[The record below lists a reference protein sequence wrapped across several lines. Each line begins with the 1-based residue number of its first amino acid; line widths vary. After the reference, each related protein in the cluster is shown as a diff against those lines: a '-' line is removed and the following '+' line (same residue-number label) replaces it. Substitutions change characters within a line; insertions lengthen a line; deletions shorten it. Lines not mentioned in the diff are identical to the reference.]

1 MWKKNKF
8 RILGGILIMSIGLN
22 ITGCSNGKGGN
33 DNENVNKNKSYSE
46 VALEAL
52 EERYGEPFEVRQVG
66 GTFGAYRR
74 NTKKLICN
82 PVSNPNTYCFVEV
95 ESDKTEVHDDY
106 SDRIMEER
114 FAVML
119 EEEGNKIFED
129 EINIKLKFNSFYDRY
144 PYLDMEPMEF
154 YKDNVYSHYMIYIFI
169 NSDGNIDKM
178 AEAEKM
184 LKFAEKVLELGMY
197 ENSGIRFLYCKK
209 ETYDDVDNSFYNADL
224 NSSTSAYKYY
234 AEENRLYT
242 SKRIGIEDKKIGEE
256 YNSVEKLIDEF

>member
-22 ITGCSNGKGGN
+22 ITGCSNGESGN
-33 DNENVNKNKSYSE
+33 DNENKNKNYAE

-106 SDRIMEER
+106 ANRIMEER

-119 EEEGNKIFED
+119 EEEAKKIFD
-129 EINIKLKFNSFYDRY
+129 EELNIKVYFNPFYDRY
-144 PYLDMEPMEF
+144 SYLDMDPIEF
-154 YKDNVYSHYMIYIFI
+154 YKDNVHSEYSIDIFI
-169 NSDGNIDKM
+169 NSNGNIDKNV
-178 AEAEKM
+178 EAQKM
-184 LKFAEKVLELGMY
+184 LSFSNRVLEIGLDK
-197 ENSGIRFLYCKK
+197 NSGIWFWYCK
-209 ETYDDVDNSFYNADL
+209 EDTYDEVNES
-224 NSSTSAYKYY
+224 YY
-234 AEENRLYT
+234 LSYLSGDMYEYYSDENRTYNN
-242 SKRIGIEDKKIGEE
+242 SYIKIRDG
-256 YNSVEKLIDEF
+256 KLEQDINGAIDNFE

>member
-22 ITGCSNGKGGN
+22 ITGCSNGKSGN

-46 VALEAL
+46 VALETL
-52 EERYGEPFEVRQVG
+52 EERYGEPFELRQAG
-66 GTFGAYRR
+66 GTFGATR

-106 SDRIMEER
+106 ANRIMEER
-114 FAVML
+114 YAVML
-119 EEEGNKIFED
+119 EEEAKKIFNE
-129 EINIKLKFNSFYDRY
+129 ELNVKVSLNPFYDRY
-144 PYLDMEPMEF
+144 QYLDMEPMEF
-154 YKDNVYSHYMIYIFI
+154 YKDNVHSHYMIYIFI
-169 NSDGNIDKM
+169 NSDGNIDKV

-197 ENSGIRFLYCKK
+197 KTSGVRFLYCKK

-234 AEENRLYT
+234 AEENRIYT
-242 SKRIGIEDKKIGEE
+242 SKKIGIEDKKIEEE